1 MRIVARWLLE
11 QEAAAERERRS
22 LAPAGPAPTVEVGY
36 YATSLAHGEMAP
48 EAMSRLIR
56 DHGSAIENGV
66 HHRRDVSFQED
77 GCRVKDR
84 VGAEMLVALRNLAIG
99 LYELELDRGRT
110 QAGSLRNWMKS
121 QTFGN
126 AHRMLRA

>member
-1 MRIVARWLLE
+1 MRKRGNRGGAI
-11 QEAAAERERRS
+11 QAADYNRTKS
-22 LAPAGPAPTVEVGY
+22 
-36 YATSLAHGEMAP
+36 
-48 EAMSRLIR
+48 
-56 DHGSAIENGV
+56 NGV
-66 HHRRDVSFQED
+66 HYRRDVSFQED

-99 LYELELDRGRT
+99 LYELELERGRT

-126 AHRMLRA
+126 AHRLLRR